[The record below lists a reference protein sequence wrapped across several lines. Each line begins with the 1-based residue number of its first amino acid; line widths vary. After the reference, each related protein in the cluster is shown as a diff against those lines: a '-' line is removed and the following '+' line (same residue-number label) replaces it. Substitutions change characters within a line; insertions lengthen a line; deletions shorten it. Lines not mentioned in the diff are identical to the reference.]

1 MKYWREII
9 TGALLST
16 LIFGVFFLQSEQQT
30 ENVGGSVN
38 TVYSDR
44 LITLAEKEIL
54 DTYGDRVSVQTKNKT
69 LRKFGRNTAVGS
81 SYETVWKTGGDETIP
96 TTNSIAYLSSSNSG
110 DTQEVVVEGHT
121 IANNR
126 LTFVTQTAILSGQG
140 TTTLTTPLRDI
151 TRLYNNGTTSF
162 AGTIY
167 AHELDTKSAGVP
179 QTASKIHMS
188 VVEGN
193 QSEKAATA
201 ISDSDYFIVTGV
213 QCFVFTK
220 TAETVEFTGEFR
232 QIDYT
237 DGAKAWRRVYNTVA
251 SNDSAFTETFDPPF
265 VIPRNSDVRMRA
277 KSDGT
282 SVDVGCAFDGYLAL
296 VLE

>member
-16 LIFGVFFLQSEQQT
+16 LVFGVFSLQSGEIS
-30 ENVGGSVN
+30 VGGSTN
-38 TVYSDR
+38 TIYSDR
-44 LITLAEKEIL
+44 LMTLAEKQIL
-54 DTYGDRVSVQTKNKT
+54 DTYGDRVSVQSKNKT
-69 LRKFGRNTAVGS
+69 LRKFGRNTAVAGT
-81 SYETVWKTGGDETIP
+81 YETVWRTGGNETIP
-96 TTNSIAYLSSSNSG
+96 STNAVTHISSGDNG
-110 DTQEVVVEGHT
+110 DTQDVVVEGHT
-121 IANNR
+121 IADNR
-126 LTFVTQTAILSGQG
+126 LTFVVQTVTLTGQAS
-140 TTTLTTPLRDI
+140 TTLSTPLRDV
-151 TRLYNNGTTSF
+151 TRIYNNDTTDF
-162 AGTIY
+162 AGTVY
-167 AHELDTKSAGVP
+167 VYEEDTVTAGVP

-201 ISDSDYFIVTGV
+201 ISDSDYYIATGV

-237 DGAKAWRRVYNTVA
+237 NGAKAWRRIYNTVA
-251 SNDSAFTETFDPPF
+251 SNDSAYTERFDPPLI
-265 VIPRNSDVRMRA
+265 IPRNSDLRMRA

-282 SVDVGCAFDGYLAL
+282 SVDVGCSVDGYLAL